1 MKTIGAAALA
11 IAAALGF
18 CSVEPPETKD
28 RLSPE
33 RMERLVAT
41 PMAAVRE
48 RGLRAG
54 DAAFQRLVAAEE
66 ARSGRNSVKIADLL
80 TAYGVELYLQG
91 ILPDDR
97 ALLQASRARLA
108 AAVAVHRAAFG
119 PDHPEVA
126 LALTSMADV
135 DVHLNKGRLTPRA
148 EAALR
153 EALRIRRASLG
164 PQHRETLATEE
175 RLAEIAPAD
184 PAGRSEPE
192 AGGGAAEQSAHAAR
206 E

>member
-1 MKTIGAAALA
+1 MKTISAAALA

-33 RMERLVAT
+33 QMERLVAE
-41 PMAAVRE
+41 PMAVVRE
-48 RGLRAG
+48 RGLGAG

-66 ARSGRNSVKIADLL
+66 ARSGRNSIKIADLL
-80 TAYGVELYLQG
+80 TAYGVELYLEG
-91 ILPDDR
+91 IMPDEP
-97 ALLQASRARLA
+97 ALLQASRDRLA
-108 AAVAVHRAAFG
+108 AAAAAHRAAFG
-119 PDHPEVA
+119 PNHPEVA
-126 LALTSMADV
+126 LALHSMADV
-135 DVHLNKGRLTPRA
+135 DLELNGGRMTPRA

-164 PQHRETLATEE
+164 PEDRETLATEE
-175 RLAEIAPAD
+175 RLSDVAAAD
-184 PAGRSEPE
+184 AADRKEPD
-192 AGGGAAEQSAHAAR
+192 GGDRAVGQAARAAR